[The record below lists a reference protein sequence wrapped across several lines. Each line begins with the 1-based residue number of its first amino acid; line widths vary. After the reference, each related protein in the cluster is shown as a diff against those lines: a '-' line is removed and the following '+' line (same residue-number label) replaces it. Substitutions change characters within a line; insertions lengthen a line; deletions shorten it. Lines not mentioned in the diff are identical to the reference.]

1 LGAPPGLAGREP
13 YREDFSMKV
22 ILLED
27 VKGVGDAGSVESV
40 ADGYAR
46 NFLLP
51 RKLAIA
57 ATEGS
62 LKNLEQHRSTIR
74 RKQARESTSARA
86 VADRLSQIAL
96 TLKAKAGEAGKLYG
110 SVTHAEVAEKLEA
123 EHSLTVDRR
132 AITFPYPIKT
142 LGPHEAHIKL
152 HKEVEAT
159 LKIEVVPEDEG
170 ESS

>member
-1 LGAPPGLAGREP
+1 
-13 YREDFSMKV
+13 MKV

-27 VKGVGDAGSVESV
+27 VKGVGDAGSVETV

-46 NFLLP
+46 NYLLP
-51 RKLAIA
+51 RNLAIA
-57 ATEGS
+57 ATSGS

-74 RKQARESTSARA
+74 RKQARESTNARA
-86 VADRLSQIAL
+86 LADQLSQITL
-96 TLKAKAGEAGKLYG
+96 TLKARAGEAGKLYG
-110 SVTHAEVAEKLEA
+110 SVTHIEVAEALGA
-123 EHSLTVDRR
+123 EHGLTVDRR

-152 HKEVEAT
+152 HKEIEAT

-170 ESS
+170 QAS